1 MPQVPMLP
9 PDQMAQAQAGVSPAH
24 FLMAAAE
31 MSKNGQLA
39 DQQQS
44 SVVPKGK
51 PLQTGH
57 TRRSTRPLRM
67 VK

>member
-1 MPQVPMLP
+1 MPQAPMLP
-9 PDQMAQAQAGVSPAH
+9 PDQAAQASGGVSPAH

-39 DQQQS
+39 SPQPS
-44 SVVPKGK
+44 AVVPKGH

-57 TRRSTRPLRM
+57 LRRSTRPIR
-67 VK
+67 VIK